1 MVDRAVS
8 SAAGRLAPGELD
20 ARDRV
25 LLRRLQGDGRIT
37 NAELARAAGMSESAC
52 LRRIKQLEARGLIA
66 RFAAVLDPRA
76 AGYPLTVFVT
86 VTLSAQSEHALA
98 AFEQAIADIPEVM
111 ECHLMTGTAD
121 YLLRLVARD
130 IDDLARIHS
139 TRLTRL
145 AGVQTVTSSLAL
157 RTVVRREALPL

>member
-1 MVDRAVS
+1 MLGDDWVDF
-8 SAAGRLAPGELD
+8 D

-52 LRRIKQLEARGLIA
+52 LRRVKQFEAKGLIR
-66 RFAAVLDPRA
+66 RFVAVLDARA

-98 AFEQAIADIPEVM
+98 AFEQAIADIPEVI

-145 AGVQTVTSSLAL
+145 AGVQTLTSSLSL
-157 RTVVRREALPL
+157 RAVLSRSALPI

>member
-1 MVDRAVS
+1 
-8 SAAGRLAPGELD
+8 LPAPDPLD
-20 ARDRV
+20 LDGRDRI

-52 LRRIKQLEARGLIA
+52 LRRVKQLEQRGLIE

-76 AGYPLTVFVT
+76 AGYPLIVFVT
-86 VTLSAQSEHALA
+86 VTLSAQSEHALQ

-139 TRLTRL
+139 NRLTRL

>member
-1 MVDRAVS
+1 MAEDGNVK
-8 SAAGRLAPGELD
+8 LD
-20 ARDRV
+20 GRDRI
-25 LLRRLQGDGRIT
+25 LLRRLQRDGRVT

-52 LRRIKQLEARGLIA
+52 LRRVKQLEARGLIA
-66 RFAAVLDPRA
+66 RFAAVLDARA
-76 AGYPLTVFVT
+76 AGYPLVVFVT

-111 ECHLMTGTAD
+111 ECHLITGTAD
-121 YLLRLVARD
+121 YLLKLLARD

-145 AGVQTVTSSLAL
+145 AGVQTVTSNLAL
-157 RTVVRREALPL
+157 RTVLRREALPL